1 MDQPA
6 VAAALPLQGV
16 RVLELSQFLSAPAC
30 GVMLADLGA
39 DVFKIEKFPA
49 GDDQRGWRKP
59 GDSGLAPN
67 FVMVN
72 RGKRSVALDIR
83 SPEGKAA
90 LLRMADAADVVLEN
104 FRPGVLERQGLGYE
118 ALRQRNPR
126 LVHCSITGY
135 GPVGPLASEGG
146 FDLILQAFSGLISLT
161 GEPGRK
167 PVKPGV
173 SLADVNAGILA
184 AFGIL
189 AAYVQR
195 LRTGAGQ
202 RVDTSLLHASMQQ
215 MYWAAAAYFAT
226 GAVTQPTGTAAGG
239 VAPYQVFEC
248 ADGGIAIGG
257 VNDANWARITEVL
270 GHPEWQRDERF
281 LTARARGANR
291 HALEKLVEQE
301 LGRHAVQ
308 HWSRCFSAAGVPASP
323 VHDVAQAL
331 EHAQTR
337 AIGMVTEV
345 AAPQGGTVRTL
356 GSPVMFDGRSRIA
369 PMAAP
374 RLGEH
379 TRESL
384 AAFGFGAAE
393 IDTLL
398 DSGAAHQAPQ
408 KTDENA
414 GAQRAQQPSA

>member
-1 MDQPA
+1 
-6 VAAALPLQGV
+6 
-16 RVLELSQFLSAPAC
+16 
-30 GVMLADLGA
+30 
-39 DVFKIEKFPA
+39 
-49 GDDQRGWRKP
+49 
-59 GDSGLAPN
+59 
-67 FVMVN
+67 
-72 RGKRSVALDIR
+72 
-83 SPEGKAA
+83 
-90 LLRMADAADVVLEN
+90 
-104 FRPGVLERQGLGYE
+104 VLERQGLGYE
-118 ALRQRNPR
+118 ALKQRNPR
-126 LVHCSITGY
+126 LVYCSITGY

-195 LRTGAGQ
+195 LRTGAGR

-291 HALEKLVEQE
+291 HVLEKLVEQE
-301 LGRHAVQ
+301 LGRQPVQ
-308 HWSRCFSAAGVPASP
+308 HWSGCFSAAGVPASP

-398 DSGAAHQAPQ
+398 GGGAAHQAPPR
-408 KTDENA
+408 TDEDA
-414 GAQRAQQPSA
+414 GAQRAPASAA